1 MIAGLKAGKPVE
13 IRAPSPKGPK
23 ITEEDV
29 AKWNKASELS
39 TKHDKHLD
47 NVQKN
52 LDELNIMKEQFKQM
66 QQKVENCVLQ
76 DEFKPVK
83 NDVRI
88 LNESME
94 MAQQDI
100 KNLWDEINKLKDH
113 LNNMM
118 YPSMDDFNT
127 LKGRV
132 EKLENAVASL
142 KKAYGDLE
150 KAMAKL
156 RLP

>member
-1 MIAGLKAGKPVE
+1 
-13 IRAPSPKGPK
+13 
-23 ITEEDV
+23 
-29 AKWNKASELS
+29 
-39 TKHDKHLD
+39 
-47 NVQKN
+47 
-52 LDELNIMKEQFKQM
+52 
-66 QQKVENCVLQ
+66 
-76 DEFKPVK
+76 
-83 NDVRI
+83 
-88 LNESME
+88 ME
-94 MAQQDI
+94 MAQQVI